1 MNRDAETVPARHET
15 PDVTEL
21 RDQIAGTI
29 HRRICEHSREDCIE
43 NLGKCERATDSAM
56 PLISTALDEGHAM
69 ARLLA
74 DALNDA
80 IRTIRE
86 LAEKA
91 AGEPIPFGDSD
102 LYAEVVDG
110 ALDDADA
117 LRAELA
123 HMTEA
128 RNNARAERDA
138 LRTWQER
145 VAVAAGIGD
154 EVEGRG
160 VYLEA
165 NPDAAAEH
173 VAGLL
178 AVADTHIEC
187 PVYCG
192 GCGEPLADALCDH
205 CSGSGC
211 GPGTALGA
219 YEECGWCAGAG
230 KVHPGCA
237 DLSYA
242 DLVAERDAL
251 AAKVE
256 RVRALHRA
264 VGIFDECDCDAPDP
278 ATHLDVDYVG
288 LTCNLMYRV
297 CAECC
302 RDDVYQTEDCASYH
316 AHRLDEDYHCPT
328 IRALDE
334 EPQP

>member
-1 MNRDAETVPARHET
+1 MTGCRSFSRGEQVNDTVQQLHEL
-15 PDVTEL
+15 PDLAEL
-21 RDQIAGTI
+21 R
-29 HRRICEHSREDCIE
+29 R
-43 NLGKCERATDSAM
+43 
-56 PLISTALDEGHAM
+56 
-69 ARLLA
+69 
-74 DALNDA
+74 
-80 IRTIRE
+80 
-86 LAEKA
+86 LAEACPMPHNDPDTFSEWYEFRDLTVRDYTIPPKDA
-91 AGEPIPFGDSD
+91 AYIAAASP
-102 LYAEVVDG
+102 AVVLG
-110 ALDDADA
+110 LLDDADA

-128 RNNARAERDA
+128 RDNARAEQDA

-145 VAVAAGIGD
+145 VAVAAGIGE

-251 AAKVE
+251 AAKVAALADWHE
-256 RVRALHRA
+256 TKAEKARRFRIEIDGRNPVMDKAAEVHTDAARRLRA
-264 VGIFDECDCDAPDP
+264 
-278 ATHLDVDYVG
+278 
-288 LTCNLMYRV
+288 
-297 CAECC
+297 
-302 RDDVYQTEDCASYH
+302 
-316 AHRLDEDYHCPT
+316 
-328 IRALDE
+328 ALDE